1 MAEVVW
7 TERASAWLQDIYD
20 YIAKDSPATAMRMV
34 EAIHNKAMLLAEF
47 PEIGYRYERWPERNL
62 RILLYGHYRIA
73 YLIRQDANID
83 IVGVFHAALD
93 MDRYLF

>member
-7 TERASAWLQDIYD
+7 TERASAWLRDIYD
-20 YIAKDSPATAMRMV
+20 YIAQDNPAAAMRMV
-34 EAIHNKAMLLAEF
+34 EAIREKAMSLSMF
-47 PEIGYRYERWPERNL
+47 PELGCRFEREPDRNV

-73 YLIRQDANID
+73 YVINPNDTID

-93 MDRYLF
+93 IERYLF